1 MRRVLMLVLAL
12 LAATGWLWAQEG
24 DPGADVWQTPSY
36 PATIEGCLHRA
47 GFYYLLIGDDGQVYN
62 LTGNNKAMR
71 SYVGRDVQLTGTP
84 IVISLDTTEV
94 HEASTVEEYPALQVK
109 TAKELS
115 GTLRLGPS
123 IAAVMRLAPHLDLS
137 S

>member
-1 MRRVLMLVLAL
+1 MPVLAL

-24 DPGADVWQTPSY
+24 NPGADVWQAPSY
-36 PATIEGCLHRA
+36 PATIEGCLHRV

-62 LTGNNKAMR
+62 LTGNDKAMR
-71 SYVGRDVQLTGTP
+71 AYVGRKVELTGKP

-109 TAKELS
+109 AAKELAGS
-115 GTLRLGPS
+115 C
-123 IAAVMRLAPHLDLS
+123 DLS
-137 S
+137 HRSQQR